1 MPARYTADGE
11 GLSPPLEWSGI
22 PNDAAATAIL
32 IEDPDAPSPRPLV
45 HGIVAGLS
53 AAHQGGVGEGGL
65 NYPAGAAEGAILGK
79 NPFLK
84 VACLP
89 PDPPPG
95 HGTHL
100 KLFYAAF
107 DCVPTESAVVAKVL
121 LPNSSAPF
129 RKA

>member
-65 NYPAGAAEGAILGK
+65 NYPAGAAEGAISEGGM
-79 NPFLK
+79 
-84 VACLP
+84 P
-89 PDPPPG
+89 PARSTS
-95 HGTHL
+95 GTWDTF
-100 KLFYAAF
+100 K
-107 DCVPTESAVVAKVL
+107 AVL
-121 LPNSSAPF
+121 RGF
-129 RKA
+129 